1 MERYDKKGTMIREG
15 IFFMMPAKRYMRYM
29 VLAVI
34 GLIAFALAG
43 CGGSSE
49 DGTNETVDPEAAKTA
64 FLEWEARVT
73 EIHTAADE
81 VLDAYNQAVTK
92 LSEGRVDIFSAYDYI
107 SNEVI
112 PTNEKLERAM
122 DLIRASDAFSR
133 KHRETLNSASSDLA
147 NGIYWRTK
155 GFKRFLEFLDS
166 QKLSLMD
173 KVKGDF
179 EFANDYMLEGIAKYI
194 GVKMELGLIEDE
206 QKEQKDQ
213 K

>member
-1 MERYDKKGTMIREG
+1 MRKKEFLMVMVILLIIAMI
-15 IFFMMPAKRYMRYM
+15 IS
-29 VLAVI
+29 
-34 GLIAFALAG
+34 G
-43 CGGSSE
+43 CGSDPSE
-49 DGTNETVDPEAAKTA
+49 SKNENVDPEAAKTA

-81 VLDAYNQAVTK
+81 VMEAYNQAVTK
-92 LSEGRVDIFSAYDYI
+92 LSEGKIDIFSAYDYI

-112 PTNEKLERAM
+112 PTNEKLENAM
-122 DLIRASDAFSR
+122 RLATPGDALSK

-155 GFKRFLEFLDS
+155 GFKRFLEFMDS

-173 KVKGDF
+173 EIKGDF
-179 EFANDYMLEGIAKYI
+179 EFANDYMLEGISKYI

>member
-1 MERYDKKGTMIREG
+1 MREKAFLMVMVILLIIAMI
-15 IFFMMPAKRYMRYM
+15 IS
-29 VLAVI
+29 
-34 GLIAFALAG
+34 G
-43 CGGSSE
+43 CGSDPSE
-49 DGTNETVDPEAAKTA
+49 SKNETVDLEAAKEA
-64 FLEWEARVT
+64 FLAWETRVT

-92 LSEGRVDIFSAYDYI
+92 LSEGKVDIFSAYDYI
-107 SNEVI
+107 SNEII

-179 EFANDYMLEGIAKYI
+179 EFANDYMLEGISKYI

-213 K
+213 E

>member
-1 MERYDKKGTMIREG
+1 MREKAFLMVMVILLIIAMI
-15 IFFMMPAKRYMRYM
+15 IS
-29 VLAVI
+29 
-34 GLIAFALAG
+34 G
-43 CGGSSE
+43 CGSDPSE
-49 DGTNETVDPEAAKTA
+49 SKNENVDPEAAKTA
-64 FLEWEARVT
+64 FLEWEARIT

-92 LSEGRVDIFSAYDYI
+92 LSEGKIDIFSAYDYI

-112 PTNEKLERAM
+112 PTNEKLENAM
-122 DLIRASDAFSR
+122 RLVTPGDALSK
-133 KHRETLNSASSDLA
+133 KHRETLNSARHALA
-147 NGIYWRTK
+147 DGIYWKTK
-155 GFKRFLEFLDS
+155 AFKRFLEFLDS

-173 KVKGDF
+173 KVKDDF
-179 EFANDYMLEGIAKYI
+179 EFANDYMLEGISKYI

>member
-1 MERYDKKGTMIREG
+1 MIREG

-34 GLIAFALAG
+34 GLIAIVFALAG

-49 DGTNETVDPEAAKTA
+49 DGTNETVDLEAAKEA
-64 FLEWEARVT
+64 FLAWETRVT

-92 LSEGRVDIFSAYDYI
+92 LSEGKIDIFSAYDYI

-112 PTNEKLERAM
+112 PTNEKLENAM
-122 DLIRASDAFSR
+122 RLAIPGDALSK
-133 KHRETLNSASSDLA
+133 KHQETLNSARHALA
-147 NGIYWRTK
+147 DGIYWRTK
-155 GFKRFLEFLDS
+155 AFKRFLEFLDS

-173 KVKGDF
+173 EIKGDF

>member
-1 MERYDKKGTMIREG
+1 
-15 IFFMMPAKRYMRYM
+15 MMPAKRYMRYM

-34 GLIAFALAG
+34 GLIAIVFALTG

-92 LSEGRVDIFSAYDYI
+92 LSEGRVDIFSVYDYI

-112 PTNEKLERAM
+112 PANNTLETAM
-122 DLIRASDAFSR
+122 ESISPGSALS
-133 KHRETLNSASSDLA
+133 KKQQEELNSAKFDLA
-147 NGIYWRTK
+147 NGLYWRTK
-155 GFKRFLEFLDS
+155 AFERFLEFLDN
-166 QKLSLMD
+166 QQLSLMD
-173 KVKGDF
+173 EIKDDF
-179 EFANDYMLEGIAKYI
+179 AFANDYMINGIAKYI

-206 QKEQKDQ
+206 QKDQ
-213 K
+213 E

>member
-1 MERYDKKGTMIREG
+1 MREKAFLMVMVILLIIAMI
-15 IFFMMPAKRYMRYM
+15 IS
-29 VLAVI
+29 
-34 GLIAFALAG
+34 G
-43 CGGSSE
+43 CGSDPSE
-49 DGTNETVDPEAAKTA
+49 SKNENVDPEAAKTA
-64 FLEWEARVT
+64 FLEWEARIT

-92 LSEGRVDIFSAYDYI
+92 LSEGKIDIFSAYDYI

-155 GFKRFLEFLDS
+155 GFKRFLEFMDS

-173 KVKGDF
+173 EIKGDF

-206 QKEQKDQ
+206 QKDQ
-213 K
+213 E

>member
-1 MERYDKKGTMIREG
+1 MREKAFLMVMVILLIIAMI
-15 IFFMMPAKRYMRYM
+15 IS
-29 VLAVI
+29 
-34 GLIAFALAG
+34 G
-43 CGGSSE
+43 CGSDPSE
-49 DGTNETVDPEAAKTA
+49 SKNETVDLEAAKEA
-64 FLEWEARVT
+64 FLAWETRVT

-92 LSEGRVDIFSAYDYI
+92 LSEGKIDIFSAYDYI

-112 PTNEKLERAM
+112 PTNEKLENAM
-122 DLIRASDAFSR
+122 RLVTPGDALSK

-155 GFKRFLEFLDS
+155 GFKRFLEFMDS

-173 KVKGDF
+173 EIKGDF
-179 EFANDYMLEGIAKYI
+179 EFANDYMLEGISEYI